1 MHSQHSSRTMQHFD
15 TDARVGLYGKPIST
29 SLVLLLLIVSS
40 MLTFTPAFAQD
51 DTPSASEQ
59 PAGNVADPPTENA
72 TDQPAENDQPAVNAD
87 QPQSAGEAS
96 DEVESPS
103 DTVAPLPPAR
113 GTDVKLDEEAARV
126 LLEELG
132 PPLEPG
138 LRFNFTGAS
147 WKDVLSWMAEEA
159 DLSLQID
166 HYPEGSVSFI
176 DRTKMYTVTESL
188 DLLNRLLLD
197 RGYALVRRGRML
209 HLIDL
214 EVDNAAELISEL
226 ADLVHM
232 DDLETRGKSDIVTS
246 IFPLGSMT
254 PDEAKVQLPQMV
266 GPWGRVIVLES
277 ARQARVT
284 ERAEKLVAIRE
295 VIKQSDQEVHEI
307 KLVHRGA
314 EELLQTARPLLGLE
328 PDANSSDDI
337 RISVGLYG
345 DRIYATGLRSKI
357 SILENLI
364 QKADQPLEGSGDAS
378 DAEIAR
384 PVFQTH
390 FVRTAD
396 VSTVFEVLQTLL
408 QDEPGTRIAIE
419 PSTNSIIAFATPTT
433 HQKIADVI
441 VKMEGSGE
449 DFEVFQL
456 RRIDPA
462 QALLTI
468 NKYFGVTEEGGK
480 GPIVDGDPATGKMW
494 VRGSKDEIEQIR
506 RLLDELDGTGSE
518 GLLSG
523 KVRLLPLSGRQAED
537 ALNQLQL
544 YWRMTG
550 RENAIRVV
558 SPAGGGVDNNG
569 IRERKI
575 QRPSSGS
582 NTPPARPQAAP
593 ASDLDAS
600 RFDSRRFYYLT
611 QAPAESP
618 AEPDAIAPTNRS
630 TQAVRS
636 PKGAEILIELTP
648 NGIRIASDDT
658 EALDELEELLS
669 QLVGPMG
676 AQSDLPTIYW
686 LKYIPADVA
695 AELVASILG
704 GADSSS
710 SLTDTITGGLGGGM
724 LGGLMGLGGGG
735 GGGGQASAKSVLTST
750 GSVSIVSDLR
760 LNALFIQANELDLQV
775 IEMVLEKI
783 DREESP
789 ENIELTSSP
798 RLIPVLYQDATEVA
812 KVIKEVYADR
822 VAGADQNRGGGA
834 PGGGRGGQPSPEDF
848 INALRGGG
856 RGGRGGGAEAAKSE
870 RSKIAVSVDA
880 QSNSLVVTATTQDF
894 EEIELLVYALDQ
906 GGKEN
911 EKSIVTIPLSGKINP
926 DQVVEALKAVV
937 GVKVETKAAST
948 STPGASG
955 GPSGSTNNTDAA
967 SAFRDAMRAR
977 FGGGGSPFGGG
988 PSPFGGGSPFGGR
1001 PGGFGGTTGGR
1012 PSFGGGTPGGGFG
1025 GRGGT
1030 PGGGRGGR

>member
-1 MHSQHSSRTMQHFD
+1 MHSQHSLRTMQYPD
-15 TDARVGLYGKPIST
+15 IDAMSAMPQPST
-29 SLVLLLLIVSS
+29 SPAAPRFRRRACGIELALTATVVFLVG
-40 MLTFTPAFAQD
+40 MMAAPPAMAQE
-51 DTPSASEQ
+51 S
-59 PAGNVADPPTENA
+59 DPPATENVEAA
-72 TDQPAENDQPAVNAD
+72 TVTEETAETKTADESSVEPDSSSDND
-87 QPQSAGEAS
+87 AGVPE
-96 DEVESPS
+96 
-103 DTVAPLPPAR
+103 AR
-113 GTDVKLDEEAARV
+113 GTDVTPDEAARI
-126 LLEELG
+126 LLDELEL
-132 PPLEPG
+132 PREPG

-147 WKDVLSWMAEEA
+147 WNDVLSWMADEA

-176 DRTKMYTVTESL
+176 DRTRMYTVTESL
-188 DLLNRLLLD
+188 DLVNRLLLD
-197 RGYALVRRGRML
+197 RGYALVRRGKML

-214 EVDNAAELISEL
+214 EVDNADELISEL
-226 ADLVHM
+226 ADLVAM
-232 DDLETRGKSDIVTS
+232 DQLESRGKSDIVTS

-266 GPWGRVIVLES
+266 GPWGRVVVLDS

-284 ERAEKLVAIRE
+284 ERAERLVAIRE

-307 KLVHRGA
+307 KLAHRGA

-328 PDANSSDDI
+328 ADENSNDDI

-364 QKADQPLEGSGDAS
+364 QKADQPLEGSGDDS
-378 DAEIAR
+378 VAEVAR

-396 VSTVFEVLQTLL
+396 PSTVFEVLQTLL

-419 PSTNSIIAFATPTT
+419 PSTNSLIAFATPAT
-433 HQKIADVI
+433 HQKITDVI

-456 RRIDPA
+456 RRIDPT

-480 GPIVDGDPATGKMW
+480 GPIVDGDPATGKLW

-506 RLLDELDGTGSE
+506 RLLDQLDGTGSE
-518 GLLSG
+518 GMLSG

-537 ALNQLQL
+537 ALRQLQL

-558 SPAGGGVDNNG
+558 SPAGGSIESNG

-575 QRPSSGS
+575 QRATPESSGAPAPRPS
-582 NTPPARPQAAP
+582 NP

-600 RFDSRRFYYLT
+600 NFDASRFYYLT
-611 QAPAESP
+611 QAPAAAS
-618 AEPDAIAPTNRS
+618 EPVADSNQTPS
-630 TQAVRS
+630 QPVRTPS
-636 PKGAEILIELTP
+636 NAEILIELTP

-686 LKYIPADVA
+686 LKYIKADVA
-695 AELVASILG
+695 SELVASIMG

-735 GGGGQASAKSVLTST
+735 GGGESTAKSVLTST
-750 GSVSIVSDLR
+750 GSVSIVPDLR
-760 LNALFIQANELDLQV
+760 LNALFVQANELDLQV

-789 ENIELTSSP
+789 EDIELTSSP
-798 RLIPVLYQDATEVA
+798 RLIPVLYQDAAEVA
-812 KVIKEVYADR
+812 KVIKEVYSDR
-822 VAGADQNRGGGA
+822 VAGADAGRSAGGG
-834 PGGGRGGQPSPEDF
+834 GGGRGGQPSPEDF

-856 RGGRGGGAEAAKSE
+856 RGGRGGGADAAKSE
-870 RSKIAVSVDA
+870 RSKIAVAVDA

-906 GGKEN
+906 GGKVN
-911 EKSIVTIPLSGKINP
+911 EDETVVIPLNGKLNGEQIV
-926 DQVVEALKAVV
+926 QALQAVV
-937 GVKVETKAAST
+937 GVKVETKTAS
-948 STPGASG
+948 STTGTTGAS
-955 GPSGSTNNTDAA
+955 SGSTNSTDAA

-977 FGGGGSPFGGG
+977 FSGGGGGGGSPFGGG
-988 PSPFGGGSPFGGR
+988 RPGGFGGGR
-1001 PGGFGGTTGGR
+1001 PGGFGGGA
-1012 PSFGGGTPGGGFG
+1012 PGGGG
-1025 GRGGT
+1025 GRGGA
-1030 PGGGRGGR
+1030 PGGGGRGGR